1 MKKCNHCNQL
11 LEDDAKFCPV
21 CGNKIEETNPE
32 NEESSQVTTTNSD
45 YSYYNQNNM
54 NATPNNQ
61 KADSSS
67 VGFGILSFFFPIVGL
82 ILFLVWSGIGALIGV
97 IFNIVV
103 SICYAVIIVSYLGTA
118 Y

>member
-1 MKKCNHCNQL
+1 M
-11 LEDDAKFCPV
+11 
-21 CGNKIEETNPE
+21 
-32 NEESSQVTTTNSD
+32 TTTNSD

-82 ILFLVWSGIGALIGV
+82 ILFLVWKGETPRKAKSCGIGALIGV

-103 SICYAVIIVSYLGTA
+103 SICYAVIIVSYLETA

>member
-45 YSYYNQNNM
+45 YSYYNQNNRM
-54 NATPNNQ
+54 LHQ
-61 KADSSS
+61 IIKK
-67 VGFGILSFFFPIVGL
+67 L
-82 ILFLVWSGIGALIGV
+82 IHLV
-97 IFNIVV
+97 
-103 SICYAVIIVSYLGTA
+103 
-118 Y
+118 